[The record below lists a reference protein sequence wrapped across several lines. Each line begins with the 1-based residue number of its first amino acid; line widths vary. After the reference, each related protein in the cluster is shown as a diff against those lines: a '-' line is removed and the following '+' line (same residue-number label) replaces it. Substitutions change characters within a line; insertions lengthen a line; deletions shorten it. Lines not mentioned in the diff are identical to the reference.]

1 MSSKKRLYV
10 HRMEARRLALTRR
23 ENRRVLLGPCA
34 NGDNP
39 RTQHM
44 CEIMSVIQNQIHAGP
59 LLKRVG
65 FLSRVGLQTVH
76 YVERN

>member
-1 MSSKKRLYV
+1 MCWGRWAPPV
-10 HRMEARRLALTRR
+10 EDGVGAALEQKHAAGSAYDHVQMAMTH
-23 ENRRVLLGPCA
+23 V
-34 NGDNP
+34 
-39 RTQHM
+39 QHM